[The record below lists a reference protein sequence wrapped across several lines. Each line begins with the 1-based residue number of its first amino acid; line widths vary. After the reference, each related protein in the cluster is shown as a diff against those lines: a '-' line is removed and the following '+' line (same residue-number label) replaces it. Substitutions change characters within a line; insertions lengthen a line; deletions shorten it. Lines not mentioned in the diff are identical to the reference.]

1 MHNMY
6 IEPKIKTFIQFEYV
20 FFKLRSTWKI
30 FPSYIEFYTMQ
41 NTYFVLNKWLSLR
54 VTSLHVKIATFVSP
68 KGEYSAS
75 AVNRPIGLNLG
86 H

>member
-20 FFKLRSTWKI
+20 LFKLRSTWKI

-41 NTYFVLNKWLSLR
+41 NTYFVLNKS
-54 VTSLHVKIATFVSP
+54 
-68 KGEYSAS
+68 
-75 AVNRPIGLNLG
+75 VND
-86 H
+86 